1 MSRPKLSSM
10 STLLPA
16 KGGATIPEPL
26 PNSQPASQPPGQQSV
41 PPAGQQAGQQAQPF
55 ASGADAQLRIETG
68 ARMANPQGS
77 LESPG
82 LPASLRSP
90 PDEPRTT
97 VSARLPLSL
106 QRRLREYA
114 HRQEVQKQ
122 DIIEAALNEFLARE
136 GF

>member
-26 PNSQPASQPPGQQSV
+26 PDGQPASQPSRDQALAA
-41 PPAGQQAGQQAQPF
+41 AGQQAVQQDQHS
-55 ASGADAQLRIETG
+55 ASGSTNEPRIEAV
-68 ARMANPQGS
+68 ARPANTQDAGRTTLPS
-77 LESPG
+77 PRSARLE
-82 LPASLRSP
+82 
-90 PDEPRTT
+90 EPRTT

-122 DIIEAALNEFLARE
+122 DIIEVALTEFLAKE